1 MMRNSSWLLTIGCIA
16 AAAACS
22 GCGPLY
28 ATHTQ
33 SQMTST
39 YAYPP
44 EHAFVGFQSGMT
56 RTVDAGATI
65 AERVTRQRVGIGA
78 QASTRRFY
86 LPGPCEVTAG
96 LDTYQLP
103 SGVLE
108 NPIIIPGS
116 PRLVLAATNGGVTDH
131 RYVAVRPDGTISDR
145 LWIGNGAMGL
155 EVGHVTRDP
164 LWHIKLTPASCH
176 YEVTELPPM
185 PAHDE
190 VKTTVD
196 YQVVYLGR
204 DPSGLLKFGRQA
216 NGIMTYG
223 PETPAEPG
231 VYDVNGLGVRVIR
244 VEGYK
249 LTYRIESGIQD

>member
-1 MMRNSSWLLTIGCIA
+1 MRNSTSSLVAPLCIA
-16 AAAACS
+16 VALACS

-28 ATHTQ
+28 ATRTQ
-33 SQMTST
+33 SQVTGSD
-39 YAYPP
+39 YYPP
-44 EHAFVGFQSGMT
+44 EHVFTDFQPGVT

-65 AERVTRQRVGIGA
+65 AVRTTRQRIGVHA
-78 QASTRRFY
+78 QPATKRFY
-86 LPGPCEVTAG
+86 LSNPCEVKAG

-103 SGVLE
+103 AGTLE
-108 NPIIIPGS
+108 NPIVIPGS

-131 RYVAVRPDGTISDR
+131 RYVAVRPDGRISDR
-145 LWIGNGAMGL
+145 LWIGNGITGL
-155 EVGHVTRDP
+155 EVGHVTRDT

-176 YEVTELPPM
+176 YEVTEVPPM

-204 DPSGLLKFGRQA
+204 APSGLLRFGRQA

-231 VYDVNGLGVRVIR
+231 VYDVNGLPVRVVR
-244 VEGYK
+244 VHRYK
-249 LTYRIESGIQD
+249 LTYRIDQAAGD